1 MRNLLNAE
9 YLITFRADASPS
21 PLGGTDRICSRRTN
35 TKRCS
40 IKIIRSGSLLSDDL
54 RNCTHRLDSQTGFRC
69 LFAHIFPKGI
79 PFSNQGAV
87 FYLT

>member
-1 MRNLLNAE
+1 MRNLLLNAE

-69 LFAHIFPKGI
+69 LLRTFFQKEFHFLIKVPYFI
-79 PFSNQGAV
+79 
-87 FYLT
+87 